1 MAGDWSAGGLRR
13 RYPCGV
19 STKPNVI
26 QRIGASL
33 AKSKAEQ
40 HAEALQGSVTAAGAT
55 PISQCTRGQESTVS
69 GVLRSV
75 TLRPRDTVPAVEAEL
90 YDGSGQVR
98 LVWLGRRQILGITP
112 GRALVATGRITW
124 NESNPTIFNPR
135 YELRASTA
143 AS

>member
-1 MAGDWSAGGLRR
+1 
-13 RYPCGV
+13 V
-19 STKPNVI
+19 STTKPNLI

-33 AKSKAEQ
+33 GKSKSAQ
-40 HAEALQGSVTAAGAT
+40 HAEALQGSVTEVGAT
-55 PISQCTRGQESTVS
+55 PIVQCVGGQESTVS

-75 TLRPRDTVPAVEAEL
+75 TLRPRENVPAVEADL

-112 GRALVATGRITW
+112 GRSIVVTGRITR
-124 NESNPTIFNPR
+124 NEAEPTIFNPR
-135 YELRASTA
+135 YELRATSG

>member
-1 MAGDWSAGGLRR
+1 
-13 RYPCGV
+13 V
-19 STKPNVI
+19 STTKPNVM

-55 PISQCTRGQESTVS
+55 PISSCVGGQESTVS

-90 YDGSGQVR
+90 
-98 LVWLGRRQILGITP
+98 
-112 GRALVATGRITW
+112 
-124 NESNPTIFNPR
+124 
-135 YELRASTA
+135 
-143 AS
+143 

>member
-1 MAGDWSAGGLRR
+1 
-13 RYPCGV
+13 V
-19 STKPNVI
+19 SSPKPNLI

-40 HAEALQGSVTAAGAT
+40 QAEALQGSITAVGAT
-55 PISQCTRGQESTVS
+55 PISKCLGGQESTVS

-75 TLRPRDTVPAVEAEL
+75 TLRPRETVPAVEAEL

-112 GRALVATGRITW
+112 GRSIVVTGRVTG
-124 NESNPTIFNPR
+124 NEVVPTIFNPR
-135 YELRASTA
+135 YELRATTGST
-143 AS
+143 

>member
-1 MAGDWSAGGLRR
+1 VS
-13 RYPCGV
+13 

-33 AKSKAEQ
+33 AKSKSEQ
-40 HAEALQGSVTAAGAT
+40 HAEALQGSVTAVGAT
-55 PISQCTRGQESTVS
+55 PISKCVSGEESTVS

-112 GRALVATGRITW
+112 GRSIVVTGRITRTQTD
-124 NESNPTIFNPR
+124 PTMFNPR
-135 YELRASTA
+135 YELRA
-143 AS
+143 ASGHS